1 MSTIVYRT
9 NPVTGIVYAYES
21 TSYRDP
27 VSKRPRSRQVY
38 LGRVNPEDNTIIPKG
53 TESKRNRGA
62 TEKRLAD
69 LEQNIAEMRD
79 ELEQSKAEIARLK
92 ETIRIDDRLIG
103 ALKSAIRECEDQR
116 AAITP
121 ANLFESKE

>member
-1 MSTIVYRT
+1 
-9 NPVTGIVYAYES
+9 
-21 TSYRDP
+21 
-27 VSKRPRSRQVY
+27 
-38 LGRVNPEDNTIIPKG
+38 VNPEDNTIIPKG